1 MKVKKLLSGL
11 LIAAM
16 CMSLTACGSEAEVA
30 KEPNSEASEDSRKI
44 REPGKLSSI

>member
-16 CMSLTACGSEAEVA
+16 CMSLTACGSEAEVT
-30 KEPNSEASEDSRKI
+30 KEPDSEASEDSTEDKGDG
-44 REPGKLSSI
+44 ETSI